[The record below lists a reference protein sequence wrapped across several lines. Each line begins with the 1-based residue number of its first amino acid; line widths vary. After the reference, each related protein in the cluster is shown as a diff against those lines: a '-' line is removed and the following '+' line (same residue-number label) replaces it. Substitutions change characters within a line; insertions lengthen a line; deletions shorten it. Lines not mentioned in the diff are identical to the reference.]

1 MTKREQM
8 VKIYLTEDEKQK
20 IKKIANKKGLSK
32 SSFGRQ
38 KLLKAAGEA

>member
-1 MTKREQM
+1 MEKREELLA
-8 VKIYLTEDEKQK
+8 IYVTPDEKEK
-20 IKKIANKKGLSK
+20 IKEIANKQGLSK

>member
-1 MTKREQM
+1 MSKREELLA
-8 VKIYLTEDEKQK
+8 IHLTEDEKQK
-20 IKKIANKKGLSK
+20 IEKVAEKQGLSK